1 MLSVCVEQELQRFA
15 FFAIFLNPR
24 TRPHNFPAP
33 EKQLFQP
40 TGEKSKKYRW
50 TCIKENKYGHT
61 WMAGVEDAESERPC
75 RSDKRLG
82 ERMELLGV
90 ATTVG
95 ETGKK
100 KKTFI
105 NTQKC

>member
-1 MLSVCVEQELQRFA
+1 
-15 FFAIFLNPR
+15 
-24 TRPHNFPAP
+24 
-33 EKQLFQP
+33 
-40 TGEKSKKYRW
+40 
-50 TCIKENKYGHT
+50 
-61 WMAGVEDAESERPC
+61 MAGVEDAESERPC

-95 ETGKK
+95 ETEKK